1 MIVVRKHCNDSSRP
15 FRKTMYGT
23 PSAGINPKFILRM
36 HKRNYSFNNKGIK
49 IFAEVLWQFRQTEKL
64 SQTSK
69 ISHHFRDT
77 SPRSTVYTI
86 MTSKKKD
93 VLSRIPSLFKAP
105 CAPPLVLVR
114 CISNEGGST
123 RPFSGV
129 TTRYCKRSASNIETE
144 LRQLQRATSTG
155 LENSWE
161 EATHIKKKLDARRE
175 VVENLEREL
184 RRLKKRSRLKQTHMG
199 RWDLSSI
206 SLQRKQNSTPKS
218 TMQRSPLCLPV
229 NRPVRCSWYIKKD
242 QQQKRYLQNHRATL
256 LGSVLGNLGLKSH
269 VCQKREINLKIT
281 SLQLSHKDMVSDLR
295 QKLHQKDL
303 AKAAIQRHVELIK
316 DCILKQQQIFDS
328 QRALLYQDKN
338 ERSKERDNLVRK
350 VMVIS
355 GFVMRKDIQLQ
366 KMQHH
371 TMGHWD
377 QKTRSGLRP
386 PHNLREFEILF

>member
-1 MIVVRKHCNDSSRP
+1 
-15 FRKTMYGT
+15 MYGT

-161 EATHIKKKLDARRE
+161 EATHIKTKLDAHRE
-175 VVENLEREL
+175 VVENIEREL
-184 RRLKKRSRLKQTHMG
+184 TSLKKKSRLKHRHMSRLG
-199 RWDLSSI
+199 LSSI
-206 SLQRKQNSTPKS
+206 SLRRKKKSTPKS
-218 TMQRSPLCLPV
+218 TMQRRPSCLSMNQLVP
-229 NRPVRCSWYIKKD
+229 CSWSTKKD
-242 QQQKRYLQNHRATL
+242 HQQKGYLQSHRATL
-256 LGSVLGNLGLKSH
+256 LGSVLGNLGLKFR
-269 VCQKREINLKIT
+269 VCQTRELNVKIA

-295 QKLHQKDL
+295 QKLHEKEL
-303 AKAAIQRHVELIK
+303 ALAAVQRHVEGIE
-316 DCILKQQQIFDS
+316 DCILKQQQICDS
-328 QRALLYQDKN
+328 QRELLHQNKN
-338 ERSKERDNLVRK
+338 ERTKEREYLIRNLVLLLEC
-350 VMVIS
+350 
-355 GFVMRKDIQLQ
+355 VMRKDVKLQ
-366 KMQHH
+366 KIQHR
-371 TMGHWD
+371 TMEHGD
-377 QKTRSGLRP
+377 QKP
-386 PHNLREFEILF
+386 